1 MGGTLR
7 VAVLGAPGVGKTAI
21 IRQFLYGDFPE
32 RHRPTAARRLY
43 RPAVLL
49 NGAVYDLSISDGG
62 PGPAPAPAA
71 GPAAAPAAAAAS
83 AASSSSASASSAAAS
98 AATSA
103 ASSAGDGGLQE
114 LPDLKDWSLQDMDAF
129 VLVYDICSPDS
140 FDYVKVLRQQIAENR
155 PAGAPE
161 APIIVVGNKRDQQRQ
176 RFSPRRALAVLV
188 KKSWKCGYMECSAK
202 YNWHVVLLFRELLS
216 SILARGCK
224 HSHPAIRLQGAL
236 HPNRCSLM

>member
-49 NGAVYDLSISDGG
+49 NGVVYDLSISDGG

-71 GPAAAPAAAAAS
+71 VPATAPAAAAAS

-129 VLVYDICSPDS
+129 VLVYDICNPDS
-140 FDYVKVLRQQIAENR
+140 FDYVKVLRQQIAANR

-202 YNWHVVLLFRELLS
+202 YNWHVVLLFKELLS
-216 SILARGCK
+216 SVLARGCK

>member
-62 PGPAPAPAA
+62 PGPAP
-71 GPAAAPAAAAAS
+71 
-83 AASSSSASASSAAAS
+83 
-98 AATSA
+98 
-103 ASSAGDGGLQE
+103 E

-202 YNWHVVLLFRELLS
+202 YNWHVVLLFKELLS
-216 SILARGCK
+216 SVLARGCK

>member
-71 GPAAAPAAAAAS
+71 GPA
-83 AASSSSASASSAAAS
+83 
-98 AATSA
+98 
-103 ASSAGDGGLQE
+103 E

-202 YNWHVVLLFRELLS
+202 YNWHVVLLFKELLS
-216 SILARGCK
+216 SVLARGCK

>member
-62 PGPAPAPAA
+62 PGPAPR
-71 GPAAAPAAAAAS
+71 S
-83 AASSSSASASSAAAS
+83 M
-98 AATSA
+98 
-103 ASSAGDGGLQE
+103 DR

-202 YNWHVVLLFRELLS
+202 YNWHVVLLFKELLS
-216 SILARGCK
+216 SVLARGCK